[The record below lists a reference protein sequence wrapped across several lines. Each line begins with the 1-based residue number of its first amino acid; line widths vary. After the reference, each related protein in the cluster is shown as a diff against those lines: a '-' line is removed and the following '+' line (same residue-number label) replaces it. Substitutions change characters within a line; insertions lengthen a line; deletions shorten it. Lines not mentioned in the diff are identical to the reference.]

1 MPTWIRRQFTAA
13 GLTQIPAGPHLG
25 SLQGRYGGTV
35 MLCIDVSG
43 SMDGQPI
50 REAVRGAREFVNEA
64 VSAHYNVGV
73 MLWNTQVVALSEP
86 TPDGEAARR
95 LLGPA
100 DSASGGNDLIGPLQ
114 RCHQILDRFTGD
126 RVVALFGDGDLT
138 PKGQV
143 LAKVAQMKSEN
154 IRFVTRG
161 LGAMAARE
169 FGEISD
175 EEAASAA
182 VDRVEDLAAGI
193 AGMAASLKPQGGS

>member
-73 MLWNTQVVALSEP
+73 MLWNTQVVGAQRTDPGRRS
-86 TPDGEAARR
+86 GEAAARPR
-95 LLGPA
+95 STAHPA
-100 DSASGGNDLIGPLQ
+100 
-114 RCHQILDRFTGD
+114 
-126 RVVALFGDGDLT
+126 
-138 PKGQV
+138 
-143 LAKVAQMKSEN
+143 
-154 IRFVTRG
+154 
-161 LGAMAARE
+161 AMT
-169 FGEISD
+169 
-175 EEAASAA
+175 
-182 VDRVEDLAAGI
+182 
-193 AGMAASLKPQGGS
+193 